1 MFTYIK
7 VLLRSYN
14 LFIFCFQ
21 MKFELQ
27 SVKTFLLCSPFRVKN
42 NVRSISLT
50 KDSLSNKTYSIIQ
63 HTLINN
69 RTSLQVSNFS
79 SKIDFEKTKMDILSI
94 EKNALSDDLVV
105 IAEDTNVKESLVESD
120 LNDLEVSNFL
130 EARKRKL
137 SDDPLSTERTVGT
150 QCGAWR
156 GEELDGGEIVVLGRK
171 HIQISPQPTEEA
183 DQVENIVDVW
193 IETFPA
199 SKLQILDDD
208 QVCFFCIN
216 CTRFIISFQIFLT
229 IF

>member
-1 MFTYIK
+1 
-7 VLLRSYN
+7 
-14 LFIFCFQ
+14 
-21 MKFELQ
+21 MKCELQ
-27 SVKTFLLCSPFRVKN
+27 LVKTFLLCSPFRVKN
-42 NVRSISLT
+42 NVRSFT
-50 KDSLSNKTYSIIQ
+50 KDTLFQKNHSIIKRK
-63 HTLINN
+63 LINHK
-69 RTSLQVSNFS
+69 TLLPVSYFC
-79 SKIDFEKTKMDILSI
+79 SKIDLGKSKMDISI
-94 EKNALSDDLVV
+94 EKGALSDDLVV
-105 IAEDTNVKESLVESD
+105 IAENPIRKESLVESD

-171 HIQISPQPTEEA
+171 HIQISPQPTEDA

-208 QVCFFCIN
+208 QVCV
-216 CTRFIISFQIFLT
+216 L
-229 IF
+229 